1 MSDQMNPY
9 SSRKP
14 IRSAE
19 MFFGRSREL
28 LEIAQ
33 FLRGD
38 QSVSLDGPLGIGKTS
53 LLLHLARPRTA
64 AELGLWNG
72 SLVSYVD
79 CVALEEE
86 SSRGVFRHFATMLIV
101 EMESRGLPEEA
112 ELRKAA
118 ASPSRLAFESAVRA
132 LNRRGLQ
139 VVFLLDHFERLSVNP
154 RFDLPFFNALRS
166 AAGRFRLA
174 YLTASASPLI
184 DLTYSGRSGEILSSP
199 FFNIFA
205 PLHLGLLPEEDA
217 RDLIQ
222 KPAQR
227 TGRPFSADISNF
239 LHRLAGGHPLI
250 LQTACR
256 YAVECP
262 DDRAGIEERTI
273 REIKPY
279 IENIWRN
286 LTAIEKRTLLG
297 VAGKSFSNSIS
308 GSDAAVL
315 GRLERQCLLI
325 QENGRY
331 VSPCKV
337 WMDFLNRRSPSL
349 GMVPS
354 EEVHDR

>member
-14 IRSAE
+14 IRSSE

-33 FLRGD
+33 FLRGN
-38 QSVSLDGPLGIGKTS
+38 QSVSIVGPPGIGKTS
-53 LLLHLARPRTA
+53 LLLQLTRPQIA

-79 CVALEEE
+79 CVALEKE
-86 SSRGVFRHFATMLIV
+86 SSQGVLHHFVTTLMV
-101 EMESRGLPEEA
+101 EMESRSLPQEV
-112 ELRKAA
+112 ELRNAIA
-118 ASPSRLAFESAVRA
+118 FPSRLAFESALRA

-154 RFDLPFFNALRS
+154 RIDFPFFNALRS

-174 YLTASASPLI
+174 YLTATARPLI

-217 RDLIQ
+217 RELIQ
-222 KPAQR
+222 KTPQR
-227 TGRPFSADISNF
+227 TGRPFSTDISNF
-239 LHRLAGGHPLI
+239 LYGLAGGHPLI
-250 LQTACR
+250 LQTACCH
-256 YAVECP
+256 AVECP

-273 REIKPY
+273 LEIQPY
-279 IENIWRN
+279 IDSIWRN
-286 LTAIEKRTLLG
+286 LSEIEKRTLLG
-297 VAGKSFSNSIS
+297 IAGNPSPNSS
-308 GSDAAVL
+308 MGLDEAVL
-315 GRLERQCLLI
+315 RQLEQQCLLI
-325 QENGRY
+325 QANGGY
-331 VSPCKV
+331 ACPGKV
-337 WMDFLNRRSPSL
+337 WTDFLTRQFPLPGTTPAGDIPS
-349 GMVPS
+349 
-354 EEVHDR
+354 R

>member
-112 ELRKAA
+112 ELRKAT

-217 RDLIQ
+217 RELIQ

-227 TGRPFSADISNF
+227 TSRPFSTDMSNF
-239 LHRLAGGHPLI
+239 LFRLAGGHPLI
-250 LQTACR
+250 LQTACCH
-256 YAVECP
+256 AVECP
-262 DDRAGIEERTI
+262 DDRAEIEERTI
-273 REIKPY
+273 REIKPF

-286 LTAIEKRTLLG
+286 LTAIEKQTLLRL
-297 VAGKSFSNSIS
+297 AGTSFSNSVA
-308 GSDAAVL
+308 GSNQAVL
-315 GRLERQCLLI
+315 GRLERQCLLL

-331 VSPCKV
+331 VSPCKI

-349 GMVPS
+349 GTAPS

>member
-1 MSDQMNPY
+1 
-9 SSRKP
+9 
-14 IRSAE
+14 

-28 LEIAQ
+28 QEIAQ
-33 FLRGD
+33 FLRGN
-38 QSVSLDGPLGIGKTS
+38 QSVSLDGPPGIGKTS
-53 LLLHLARPRTA
+53 LLLHLTRPRA
-64 AELGLWNG
+64 AEELGLWND
-72 SLVSYVD
+72 SLVSYID
-79 CVALEEE
+79 CAVLEDE
-86 SSRGVFRHFATMLIV
+86 SSKGVFRYFASMLIV
-101 EMESRGLPEEA
+101 EMESRSLPEEV

-118 ASPSRLAFESAVRA
+118 ASPTRLAFESAVRA

-139 VVFLLDHFERLSVNP
+139 IVFLLDHFDRLSMNS
-154 RFDLPFFNALRS
+154 RLDLPFFIALRS

-222 KPAQR
+222 KPVQR
-227 TGRPFSADISNF
+227 TGHPFSTDMSNF
-239 LHRLAGGHPLI
+239 LYRLAGGHPLI
-250 LQTACR
+250 LQTAC
-256 YAVECP
+256 YHAMECP
-262 DDRAGIEERTI
+262 DNRAKIEERTI

-279 IENIWRN
+279 IENIWLS
-286 LTAIEKRTLLG
+286 LTAIEKQTLLG
-297 VAGKSFSNSIS
+297 MAGTSFSNAIA

-315 GRLERQCLLI
+315 SRLEGQCLLI
-325 QENGRY
+325 QANGGY

-337 WMDFLNRRSPSL
+337 WMDFLNSRSTSL
-349 GMVPS
+349 GTAQS